1 MERKQLLDYLD
12 DQLKAGSFRDY
23 APNGL
28 QVEGT
33 EEITK
38 VMTGVTASQALIDEA
53 ISWGAD
59 LLLVHH
65 GYFWKNES
73 QTITGIKAKR
83 IKSLLTHDINLAG
96 YHLPLDAHI
105 ALGNNAQLGRLLELD
120 VQCGLDDELGK
131 ALVFKGR
138 LPVPMS
144 AVDFAAFL
152 EAKLG
157 RKPLHLPGGPE
168 RIETLAWCTGGAQD
182 YIDLA
187 ADAGV
192 DAFVSGE
199 VSERTTHI
207 ATERGIHYFAAGHH
221 ATERCGI
228 KALGEHL
235 AERFGLEVRFV
246 DVPNPV

>member
-1 MERKQLLDYLD
+1 MERQHLLSYLD
-12 DQLKAGSFRDY
+12 DLLSVRLFKDY

-28 QVEGT
+28 QVEGA
-33 EEITK
+33 EEVTR

-73 QTITGIKAKR
+73 PTITGMKAKR
-83 IKSLLTHDINLAG
+83 IKSLLAHDINLAG
-96 YHLPLDAHI
+96 YHLPLDAHPG
-105 ALGNNAQLGRLLELD
+105 LGNNAQLARLLDIE
-120 VQCGLDDELGK
+120 VHSGLDDELGR
-131 ALVFKGR
+131 ALVLKGK
-138 LPVPMS
+138 LPVAMN
-144 AVDFAAFL
+144 AVDFCAFI

-157 RKPLHLPGGPE
+157 RAPLHLPGGPS
-168 RIETLAWCTGGAQD
+168 RIETVAWCTGGAQD
-182 YIDLA
+182 YLDLA

-192 DAFVSGE
+192 DAFISGE

-207 ATERGIHYFAAGHH
+207 AAERGIHYFAAGHH
-221 ATERCGI
+221 ATERGGI

-235 AERFGLEVRFV
+235 ADHFNLDVRFV